1 MKYVNTL
8 SCFSTLSCS
17 LVFMHI
23 SSLLHPCTHVYRD
36 MWELTHDDGSLTLHP
51 SLGSLC
57 TSTKATENTHIHN
70 DMHIVSN
77 TSQIHQT
84 FLLWLEKHTKGIF
97 HWVADYSPDSH
108 CTLRKLLLHLMNI
121 IHSNMHADMSAQM
134 NTDEPRWIWDCKIKP

>member
-1 MKYVNTL
+1 MKYVNAL
-8 SCFSTLSCS
+8 SCFSTLFHTALWFSCTS
-17 LVFMHI
+17 VLYSIHAHM
-23 SSLLHPCTHVYRD
+23 SVYRD
-36 MWELTHDDGSLTLHP
+36 MRQLTHDDGSLTLHP

-57 TSTKATENTHIHN
+57 TSTKATETTHIHN
-70 DMHIVSN
+70 GSN

-134 NTDEPRWIWDCKIKP
+134 NTDEPRWSWDCKIRP